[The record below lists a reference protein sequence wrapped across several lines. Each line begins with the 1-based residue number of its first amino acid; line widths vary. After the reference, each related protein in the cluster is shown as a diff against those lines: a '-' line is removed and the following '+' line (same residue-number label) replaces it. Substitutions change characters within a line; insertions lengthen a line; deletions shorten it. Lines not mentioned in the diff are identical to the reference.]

1 MCSLATKCYRTWIP
15 EMLWNIQNSQCMHS
29 SFNHI
34 HQPSLHRPHL
44 ARNKLAEAPWWQE
57 SRKRLIAVAAPQNL
71 RKNWPQKS
79 EEVKWCFGLF
89 WHNVLAYI
97 ILTDHVHVS
106 TQNSGSGI
114 VFFWLRT
121 CLGGFTVLSIF
132 LAITRTLELEY
143 LQHFGLRTSHFLCYL
158 QHFGAPTVH
167 VAQYFATRVRLRL
180 V

>member
-114 VFFWLRT
+114 VFFLTADLFGGDLLFCPFSLLSPGLWSWSIYNILDFEPLIFYAICNT
-121 CLGGFTVLSIF
+121 LVLQLFMLHGILQLGFV
-132 LAITRTLELEY
+132 
-143 LQHFGLRTSHFLCYL
+143 
-158 QHFGAPTVH
+158 
-167 VAQYFATRVRLRL
+167 
-180 V
+180 

>member
-121 CLGGFTVLSIF
+121 CLGGIYCSV
-132 LAITRTLELEY
+132 
-143 LQHFGLRTSHFLCYL
+143 HFPCYH
-158 QHFGAPTVH
+158 QDFGAGVFTTFWTSNLSFSML
-167 VAQYFATRVRLRL
+167 FATLWCSNCSCCTVFCN
-180 V
+180 